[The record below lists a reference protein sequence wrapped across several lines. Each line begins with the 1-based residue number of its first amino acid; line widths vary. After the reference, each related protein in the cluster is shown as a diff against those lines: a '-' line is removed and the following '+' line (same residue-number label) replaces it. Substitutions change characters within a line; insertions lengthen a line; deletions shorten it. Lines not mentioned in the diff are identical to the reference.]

1 MTHDNIKNNSLLFEV
16 GERKRLRVYSMI
28 IFTFLLLLLFFT
40 FAFLTP
46 EYMSLF
52 IGLGVFFGC
61 PLGAFSFYE
70 YSNNFRKKF
79 SIYDEEIRLQ
89 KTYRLIKVRW
99 NDFDVLRIKSL
110 GEFSFDFPTISA
122 IYRDFTKFRI
132 RCIDQK
138 NNRTIQIFKFR
149 FYNKKKAIQLLKHLI
164 QYAQIKNKKVVE
176 KKKHMG

>member
-1 MTHDNIKNNSLLFEV
+1 MTRDNIKNNSLLFEV
-16 GERKRLRVYSMI
+16 GERKRLRVYSII
-28 IFTFLLLLLFFT
+28 IFTFFLLLLFIT

-52 IGLGVFFGC
+52 IGLGIFFSC
-61 PLGAFSFYE
+61 PLGALSFYE

-149 FYNKKKAIQLLKHLI
+149 FYNKKKAMQLLKHLI

>member
-1 MTHDNIKNNSLLFEV
+1 MTHDNIKNDSLLFEV
-16 GERKRLRVYSMI
+16 GERKRLRVCSII
-28 IFTFLLLLLFFT
+28 IFTALLLSFFIV
-40 FAFLTP
+40 FAFLIP

-52 IGLGVFFGC
+52 IGLGLFLCC

-79 SIYDEEIRLQ
+79 SIYNEEIRLQ
-89 KTYRLIKVRW
+89 KTYSLTKVRW

-110 GEFSFDFPTISA
+110 GEFSFDFPTISG

-132 RCIDQK
+132 GCIDQK
-138 NNRTIQIFKFR
+138 NNRIIQTFKFR
-149 FYNKKKAIQLLKHLI
+149 FYNKTKATELLKRLI
-164 QYAQIKNKKVVE
+164 QYAQLKNKEVVV

>member
-1 MTHDNIKNNSLLFEV
+1 MTYDNMKNDSLYFEV

-28 IFTFLLLLLFFT
+28 IFTVLLLLLFIV

-52 IGLGVFFGC
+52 IGLGLFLGC

-89 KTYRLIKVRW
+89 KTYSLIKVRW
-99 NDFDVLRIKSL
+99 NDFDALRIKSL

-122 IYRDFTKFRI
+122 VYRDFTKFRI

-138 NNRTIQIFKFR
+138 NNRTIQTFKFR
-149 FYNKKKAIQLLKHLI
+149 FYNKKKASELLKRLI
-164 QYAQIKNKKVVE
+164 QYAQYKNKKIVV